1 MNKATVCLLFL
12 STAFLSAEGAAQVAN
27 SKKTESAKPA
37 SNLAVPAA
45 PSAPVALGAEAKA
58 PAKDTP
64 SQPKPAS
71 AGLMPLQLSADGSAQ
86 SSAGASRNLEVVPKK
101 YEDRLNKNEELL
113 RKCDDKLGA
122 LESHLSSSQKEIAR
136 LGSSLDSSKDVVF
149 ASFLLMVL
157 VIILLFVVLWPR
169 FFPNRERIVQASG
182 MDSSVQAE
190 ALDALKQAGVSLK
203 NASTSLTQ
211 TKADLSSQIKPL
223 SEVVPKLAKALVD
236 FSDQKEKLD
245 ALQLQLKNCK
255 VELEDSKREC
265 ETAKADITQLNE
277 HNRRLS
283 VEAERLNSDLSVARN
298 DLDTATSERDKS
310 RTSEKILREERDQL
324 SGKKSQLESELK
336 SERDSLA
343 SAKEALLAARQA
355 AETNGVQLE
364 ASFARLAPKF
374 LADPEI
380 AQFMRKLHG
389 ESLAGVANAT
399 AAWSTLSAF
408 ASAEADP
415 AAKDFLLHVLKRLGS
430 VLVHYWKEQPGSSPK
445 DRHERLSH
453 WARCLNEQAQ
463 GRFNLFVPAIGAP
476 VDRTKMATLTS
487 ATVVQEVL
495 CWQVRNPAGANYSL
509 AEVA

>member
-1 MNKATVCLLFL
+1 MNKAAIYLLSL
-12 STAFLSAEGAAQVAN
+12 STAFLSAEGPAQVAN
-27 SKKTESAKPA
+27 SKKTESERPA
-37 SNLAVPAA
+37 SNQAVPAVKA
-45 PSAPVALGAEAKA
+45 AGASGVESKSQ
-58 PAKDTP
+58 AKDIS

-71 AGLMPLQLSADGSAQ
+71 PALMPLHLSSDGSAS
-86 SSAGASRNLEVVPKK
+86 SSAGAPRNLELFLKS
-101 YEDRLNKNEELL
+101 YEDRLNKNDEIL
-113 RKCDDKLGA
+113 RKYDDKLLSLGVSIDSIDDKLA
-122 LESHLSSSQKEIAR
+122 RSSH
-136 LGSSLDSSKDVVF
+136 DWVY
-149 ASFLLMVL
+149 FLLLVVL
-157 VIILLFVVLWPR
+157 IFQIGTSIYLLFFL
-169 FFPNRERIVQASG
+169 NRERSVQADG
-182 MDSSVQAE
+182 MDSSVQDA
-190 ALDALKQAGVSLK
+190 ALDALKQASLSLK
-203 NASTSLTQ
+203 NASSSLTQ
-211 TKADLSSQIKPL
+211 AKADLSPQIKPL
-223 SEVVPKLAKALVD
+223 SEVVPKLAKALAD
-236 FSDQKEKLD
+236 FSEQKGKLD
-245 ALQLQLKNCK
+245 ALQLQLNDCK
-255 VELEDSKREC
+255 DELEASKREC
-265 ETAKADITQLNE
+265 ETAKAVITPLSE
-277 HNRRLS
+277 RNRHLS
-283 VEAERLNSDLSVARN
+283 AEAERLNSDLSVARN

-310 RTSEKILREERDQL
+310 RNSEKILREERDEL

-487 ATVVQEVL
+487 ATIVQEVL